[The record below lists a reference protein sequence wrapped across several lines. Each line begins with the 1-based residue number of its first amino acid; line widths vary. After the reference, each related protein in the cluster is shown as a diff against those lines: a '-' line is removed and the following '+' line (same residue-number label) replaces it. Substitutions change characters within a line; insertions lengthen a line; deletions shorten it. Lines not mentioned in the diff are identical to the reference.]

1 MRSNCRERD
10 SADEP
15 PAASLAGNTNRTEV
29 AMSARPWLA
38 TYGERIPDEIDPDAY
53 DSVVTMLEAAMRQY
67 ADRPA
72 FRCFGQTL
80 SYADTDRLSRD
91 FAAYLQQRIEVKKG
105 ERVAVMLPNIPAFP
119 IAMIGIL
126 RAGAAQVNV
135 NPLYTPRE
143 LEHQLNDAG
152 VETIVIFAGS
162 TPTLA
167 EIVAKTAVK
176 KVITVAPGDATSAM
190 LPGPSVDA
198 RLANAIAFTDA
209 LAEGARLAFTP
220 VPLEGTDLLFLQY
233 TGGTTGLS
241 KGAALSHRNL
251 VANTEQ
257 FKAFLHDALP
267 PGDTVVVTALPLY
280 HIFALMVN
288 FICTFSRGAE
298 NWLVTNPRDMDGFV
312 DTLEQARCTLF
323 TGVNTLYSGLVAHPR
338 IKDVD
343 FSRLRYAIGGG
354 ASVMPI
360 TSARWKALTGR
371 DILEGYGLSETS
383 PILTLNPSGQRSF
396 SATVGVPLPSTDIK
410 LVDDAGREVPVGDA
424 GEVCARGPQV
434 MRGYWEKPEAN
445 AAAFTADGYF
455 RTGDIGVFDA
465 RGYLKIVDRKK
476 DLVLVSGFNVYPNEV
491 EAVAATCP
499 GVAEC
504 ACIGVPDEK
513 TGEAVRLFV
522 VKTANA
528 MLTDEQILAHCR
540 LELASYKVPK
550 QVRFLDALPKSTVGK
565 ILRKDLRVLA

>member
-1 MRSNCRERD
+1 
-10 SADEP
+10 
-15 PAASLAGNTNRTEV
+15 
-29 AMSARPWLA
+29 MSARPWMA
-38 TYGERIPDEIDPDAY
+38 TYGGNISHEIDPDAY
-53 DSVVTMLEAAMRQY
+53 SSVVEMLEEAMRRF
-67 ADRPA
+67 AGKAA

-80 SYADTDRLSRD
+80 TYADTDRLSRD
-91 FAAYLQQRIEVKKG
+91 FAAYLQQRLAVKKG
-105 ERVAVMLPNIPAFP
+105 ERIAVMMPNIPAFP
-119 IAMIGIL
+119 VAMIGIL

-152 VETIVIFAGS
+152 VETIIIFAGA

-167 EIVAKTAVK
+167 EIVARTAVK
-176 KVITVAPGDATSAM
+176 TVITVAPADATSAT
-190 LPGPSVDA
+190 LPRPSVDP
-198 RLANAIAFTDA
+198 RLASTIAFSEA
-209 LAEGARLAFTP
+209 LADGANLEFTP
-220 VPLEGTDLLFLQY
+220 VPLDGNDLLFLQY

-257 FKAFLHDALP
+257 FKAFLYDALP
-267 PGDTVVVTALPLY
+267 PGEAVVVTALPLY

-288 FICTFSRGAE
+288 FICGFSRGAE

-312 DTLEQARCTLF
+312 EILQQARCTFF
-323 TGVNTLYSGLVAHPR
+323 TGVNSLYGGLLAHPR
-338 IKDVD
+338 IKEVD

-354 ASVMPI
+354 AAVMPV
-360 TSARWKALTGR
+360 TSARWKTLTGR
-371 DILEGYGLSETS
+371 DIIEGYGLSETS
-383 PILTLNPSGQRSF
+383 PVLTLNPPDRSGF
-396 SATVGVPLPSTDIK
+396 SATVGLPLPSTDIK
-410 LVDDAGREVPVGDA
+410 LLDDDGAETAIGNA

-445 AAAFTADGYF
+445 AAAFTSDGYF

-465 RGYLKIVDRKK
+465 AGYLKIVDRKK
-476 DLVLVSGFNVYPNEV
+476 DMVLVSGFNVYPNEV

-504 ACIGVPDEK
+504 ACVGVPDEK

-522 VKTANA
+522 VRAA
-528 MLTDEQILAHCR
+528 GASVTDEQIVAHCR
-540 LELASYKVPK
+540 LDLSSYKVPK

-565 ILRKDLRVLA
+565 ILRKDLRAIA

>member
-1 MRSNCRERD
+1 
-10 SADEP
+10 
-15 PAASLAGNTNRTEV
+15 
-29 AMSARPWLA
+29 MSAKPWFA
-38 TYGERIPDEIDPDAY
+38 TYSEHIPDEINPDAY
-53 DSVVTMLEAAMRQY
+53 DSVVEMLEEAMQRF
-67 ADRPA
+67 AGKPA
-72 FRCFGQTL
+72 FRCFGHTL
-80 SYADTDRLSRD
+80 TYADTDRLSRD
-91 FAAYLQQRIEVKKG
+91 FAAYLQHRLEVKKG
-105 ERVAVMLPNIPAFP
+105 QRIAVMLPNIPAFP

-135 NPLYTPRE
+135 NPLYTARE

-152 VETIVIFAGS
+152 VETIVIFAGA

-167 EIVAKTAVK
+167 EIVGKTGVK
-176 KVITVAPGDATSAM
+176 TVITVALADATSAT
-190 LPGPSVDA
+190 LPCPSVDTG
-198 RLANAIAFTDA
+198 LANAIGFADA
-209 LAEGARLAFTP
+209 LAEGANLQFTP
-220 VPLEGTDLLFLQY
+220 VPLDGDDLLFLQY

-257 FKAFLHDALP
+257 FKAFLSDALP
-267 PGDTVVVTALPLY
+267 PGEAVVVTALPLY

-312 DTLEQARCTLF
+312 EILKRARCTFF
-323 TGVNTLYSGLVAHPR
+323 TGVNTLYGGLVTHPR
-338 IKDVD
+338 IKEVD

-383 PILTLNPSGQRSF
+383 PVLTLNPPGQSSF
-396 SATVGVPLPSTDIK
+396 SATVGLPLPSTDIK
-410 LVDDAGREVPVGDA
+410 LLDEGGHEVPMGEA

-445 AAAFTADGYF
+445 VTAFTSDGYF

-476 DLVLVSGFNVYPNEV
+476 DMVLVSGFNVYPNEV
-491 EAVAATCP
+491 EAVAASCL

-504 ACIGVPDEK
+504 ACVGVPDEK

-522 VKTANA
+522 VKAADAT
-528 MLTDEQILAHCR
+528 LTDDQIVAHCK

-565 ILRKDLRVLA
+565 ILRKDLRAIA